1 MNDLY
6 HENCILAA
14 EVELLKDK
22 LRLQET
28 ALALEQAQT
37 EVAKERCAQ
46 QLADLQKSMQEGSS

>member
-14 EVELLKDK
+14 ENELLKDK

-28 ALALEQAQT
+28 KFALEQAQT
-37 EVAKERCAQ
+37 QVAKEQCAQ
-46 QLADLQKSMQEGSS
+46 QLADLH